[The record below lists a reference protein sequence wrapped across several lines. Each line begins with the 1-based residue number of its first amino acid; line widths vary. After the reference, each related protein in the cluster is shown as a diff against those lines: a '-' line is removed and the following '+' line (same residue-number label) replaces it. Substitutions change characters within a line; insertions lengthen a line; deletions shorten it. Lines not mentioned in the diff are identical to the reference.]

1 MFGGGQ
7 PVIVLNS
14 NTKREQGKKVQLGNI
29 TAAKTVA
36 GVIRSVNL
44 KHFGTVDSCYSRV
57 LIMYDRK
64 VHSQDLFLVLAIM
77 SWDLVL
83 VESEEN

>member
-36 GVIRSVNL
+36 GVIRWVWGKQSNARHGVAL
-44 KHFGTVDSCYSRV
+44 PQGTKQI
-57 LIMYDRK
+57 LI
-64 VHSQDLFLVLAIM
+64 LFVY
-77 SWDLVL
+77 W
-83 VESEEN
+83 

>member
-29 TAAKTVA
+29 AAAKTVA
-36 GVIRSVNL
+36 GVIR
-44 KHFGTVDSCYSRV
+44 
-57 LIMYDRK
+57 
-64 VHSQDLFLVLAIM
+64 
-77 SWDLVL
+77 L
-83 VESEEN
+83 VEGCLDSLNEQ